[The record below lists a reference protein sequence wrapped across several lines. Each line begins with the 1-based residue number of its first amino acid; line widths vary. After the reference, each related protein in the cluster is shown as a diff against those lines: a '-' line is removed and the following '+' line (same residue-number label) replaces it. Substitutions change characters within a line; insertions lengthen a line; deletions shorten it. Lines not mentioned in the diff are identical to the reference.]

1 MRREHLK
8 MADTVSGQSSN
19 PHGLNPLAAPPVRVL
34 AVSNQKGGVGK
45 TTTAINLGT
54 ALAAAGER
62 VLILDLD
69 AQGNASTGLGIG
81 PEVRKLTMFDVL
93 TRQASVLQA
102 TLATNVPGL
111 SIVPANADLVSLE
124 GELAADGS
132 RPYKL
137 RDALAVLMAE
147 QVGVT
152 GGKPFSYVLIDCPP
166 SLSLLTLNALTAA
179 HAVLVPIQC
188 EFFALEG
195 MSQLKETVDQIRAT
209 LNPRLEIQ
217 GVVLTMHDQRT
228 AFSREIAANVRAYFG
243 SKVYETV
250 IPRNI
255 RVAEAPSHGQ
265 PILIYDH
272 ACIGSQA
279 YIQLAS
285 EVLAR
290 EKQMRA
296 A

>member
-1 MRREHLK
+1 
-8 MADTVSGQSSN
+8 MADTT
-19 PHGLNPLAAPPVRVL
+19 HKTLMAAPPVRIL
-34 AVSNQKGGVGK
+34 AISNQKGGVGK

-69 AQGNASTGLGIG
+69 PQGNASTGVGIG
-81 PEVRKLTMFDVL
+81 PEARPLTMYDVM
-93 TRQASVLQA
+93 TRAASVLAA
-102 TLATNVPGL
+102 TIKTKVPGL
-111 SIVPANADLVSLE
+111 SIVPANSDLVSLE
-124 GELAADGS
+124 AELVGDAG

-137 RDALAVLMAE
+137 RDALAVMAAE
-147 QVGVT
+147 QMQVT
-152 GGKPFSYVLIDCPP
+152 GGMPFNYVLIDCPP
-166 SLSLLTLNALTAA
+166 SLSLLTLNAMTAA
-179 HAVLVPIQC
+179 NAVLVPIQC

-195 MSQLKETVDQIRAT
+195 MAQLKETVDQIKAS

-228 AFSREIAANVRAYFG
+228 AFSREIAENVRAFFG
-243 SKVYETV
+243 AKVYQTV

-285 EVLAR
+285 EVIAR
-290 EKQMRA
+290 EKQMQA

>member
-1 MRREHLK
+1 
-8 MADTVSGQSSN
+8 MAEIGTTTAVGA
-19 PHGLNPLAAPPVRVL
+19 LTAPLVRVL
-34 AVSNQKGGVGK
+34 AISNQKGGVGK

-69 AQGNASTGLGIG
+69 PQGNASTGVGVG
-81 PEVRKLTMFDVL
+81 PEARKLTMYDVL
-93 TRQASVLQA
+93 VGQASVLQA
-102 TLATNVPGL
+102 AVATNVPGL
-111 SIVPANADLVSLE
+111 SVVPANSDLVSLE
-124 GELAADGS
+124 SDLMGDAG

-137 RDALAVLMAE
+137 RDALSALAVE
-147 QVGVT
+147 QVAVT

-179 HAVLVPIQC
+179 HAVVVPIQC

-195 MSQLKETVDQIRAT
+195 MSQLKETVDQIRGT

-228 AFSREIAANVRAYFG
+228 AFSREIADNVRAYFG
-243 SKVYETV
+243 AKVYETV

-290 EKQMRA
+290 EKLMRVA
-296 A
+296 